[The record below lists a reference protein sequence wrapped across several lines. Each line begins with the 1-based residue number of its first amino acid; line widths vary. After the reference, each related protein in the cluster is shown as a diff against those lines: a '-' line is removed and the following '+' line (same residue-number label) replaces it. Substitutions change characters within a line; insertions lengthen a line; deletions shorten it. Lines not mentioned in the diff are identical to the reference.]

1 MGVNA
6 TITKIHMLQK
16 NINKIIYFMSFMTSE
31 RKLSCLMQNVP
42 ALISRF
48 LLKAF
53 RKEKLCYTTIKN
65 MVVSQIAHVVV
76 NYIFQDVRFWS
87 YRSDTHEERQDE
99 FVMLMSSY
107 TSSSSLRPPIRKF
120 LSSFPLI
127 AELQRSGEVFLF
139 HLLFWGF
146 VFKEVWFKSE
156 LRGEEESERVEMKP
170 EMEERARRDE
180 TRVWLM

>member
-16 NINKIIYFMSFMTSE
+16 NLNKIIYFISFMTSE

-65 MVVSQIAHVVV
+65 MVVLQLAHVVV
-76 NYIFQDVRFWS
+76 NYIYQDVRFWS
-87 YRSDTHEERQDE
+87 YRSD
-99 FVMLMSSY
+99 
-107 TSSSSLRPPIRKF
+107 
-120 LSSFPLI
+120 
-127 AELQRSGEVFLF
+127 
-139 HLLFWGF
+139 
-146 VFKEVWFKSE
+146 
-156 LRGEEESERVEMKP
+156 
-170 EMEERARRDE
+170 
-180 TRVWLM
+180 

>member
-16 NINKIIYFMSFMTSE
+16 NINKIIYFISFMTSE

-65 MVVSQIAHVVV
+65 MVVLQLAHVVV

-87 YRSDTHEERQDE
+87 YRSD
-99 FVMLMSSY
+99 
-107 TSSSSLRPPIRKF
+107 
-120 LSSFPLI
+120 
-127 AELQRSGEVFLF
+127 
-139 HLLFWGF
+139 
-146 VFKEVWFKSE
+146 
-156 LRGEEESERVEMKP
+156 
-170 EMEERARRDE
+170 
-180 TRVWLM
+180 

>member
-16 NINKIIYFMSFMTSE
+16 NINKIIYFMSFITSE

-65 MVVSQIAHVVV
+65 MVVLQIAHVVV

-87 YRSDTHEERQDE
+87 YRSD
-99 FVMLMSSY
+99 
-107 TSSSSLRPPIRKF
+107 
-120 LSSFPLI
+120 
-127 AELQRSGEVFLF
+127 
-139 HLLFWGF
+139 
-146 VFKEVWFKSE
+146 
-156 LRGEEESERVEMKP
+156 
-170 EMEERARRDE
+170 
-180 TRVWLM
+180 

>member
-16 NINKIIYFMSFMTSE
+16 NLNKIIYFISFMTSE

-65 MVVSQIAHVVV
+65 MVVLQLAHVVV

-87 YRSDTHEERQDE
+87 YRSD
-99 FVMLMSSY
+99 
-107 TSSSSLRPPIRKF
+107 
-120 LSSFPLI
+120 
-127 AELQRSGEVFLF
+127 
-139 HLLFWGF
+139 
-146 VFKEVWFKSE
+146 
-156 LRGEEESERVEMKP
+156 
-170 EMEERARRDE
+170 
-180 TRVWLM
+180 

>member
-31 RKLSCLMQNVP
+31 RKLSCLMQSVP

-65 MVVSQIAHVVV
+65 MVVLQIAHVVV
-76 NYIFQDVRFWS
+76 NYIYQDVRFWS
-87 YRSDTHEERQDE
+87 YRSD
-99 FVMLMSSY
+99 
-107 TSSSSLRPPIRKF
+107 
-120 LSSFPLI
+120 
-127 AELQRSGEVFLF
+127 
-139 HLLFWGF
+139 
-146 VFKEVWFKSE
+146 
-156 LRGEEESERVEMKP
+156 
-170 EMEERARRDE
+170 
-180 TRVWLM
+180 

>member
-65 MVVSQIAHVVV
+65 MVVLQLAHVVV
-76 NYIFQDVRFWS
+76 NYIYQDVRFWS
-87 YRSDTHEERQDE
+87 YRSD
-99 FVMLMSSY
+99 
-107 TSSSSLRPPIRKF
+107 
-120 LSSFPLI
+120 
-127 AELQRSGEVFLF
+127 
-139 HLLFWGF
+139 
-146 VFKEVWFKSE
+146 
-156 LRGEEESERVEMKP
+156 
-170 EMEERARRDE
+170 
-180 TRVWLM
+180 

>member
-16 NINKIIYFMSFMTSE
+16 NLNKIIYFMSFMTSE

-65 MVVSQIAHVVV
+65 MVVLQLAHVVV
-76 NYIFQDVRFWS
+76 NYISQEVRFWS
-87 YRSDTHEERQDE
+87 YRSD
-99 FVMLMSSY
+99 
-107 TSSSSLRPPIRKF
+107 
-120 LSSFPLI
+120 
-127 AELQRSGEVFLF
+127 
-139 HLLFWGF
+139 
-146 VFKEVWFKSE
+146 
-156 LRGEEESERVEMKP
+156 
-170 EMEERARRDE
+170 
-180 TRVWLM
+180 

>member
-42 ALISRF
+42 TLISRF

-87 YRSDTHEERQDE
+87 YRSD
-99 FVMLMSSY
+99 
-107 TSSSSLRPPIRKF
+107 
-120 LSSFPLI
+120 
-127 AELQRSGEVFLF
+127 
-139 HLLFWGF
+139 
-146 VFKEVWFKSE
+146 
-156 LRGEEESERVEMKP
+156 
-170 EMEERARRDE
+170 
-180 TRVWLM
+180 

>member
-16 NINKIIYFMSFMTSE
+16 NLNKIIYFMSFMTSE

-65 MVVSQIAHVVV
+65 MVVLQLAHVVV
-76 NYIFQDVRFWS
+76 NYIYQDVRFWS
-87 YRSDTHEERQDE
+87 YRSD
-99 FVMLMSSY
+99 
-107 TSSSSLRPPIRKF
+107 
-120 LSSFPLI
+120 
-127 AELQRSGEVFLF
+127 
-139 HLLFWGF
+139 
-146 VFKEVWFKSE
+146 
-156 LRGEEESERVEMKP
+156 
-170 EMEERARRDE
+170 
-180 TRVWLM
+180 

>member
-16 NINKIIYFMSFMTSE
+16 NLNKIIYFMSFMTSE

-65 MVVSQIAHVVV
+65 MVVLQLAHVVV

-87 YRSDTHEERQDE
+87 YRSD
-99 FVMLMSSY
+99 
-107 TSSSSLRPPIRKF
+107 
-120 LSSFPLI
+120 
-127 AELQRSGEVFLF
+127 
-139 HLLFWGF
+139 
-146 VFKEVWFKSE
+146 
-156 LRGEEESERVEMKP
+156 
-170 EMEERARRDE
+170 
-180 TRVWLM
+180 

>member
-16 NINKIIYFMSFMTSE
+16 NLNKIIYFISFMTSE

-65 MVVSQIAHVVV
+65 MVVLQLAHVVV
-76 NYIFQDVRFWS
+76 NYISQEVRFWS
-87 YRSDTHEERQDE
+87 YRSD
-99 FVMLMSSY
+99 
-107 TSSSSLRPPIRKF
+107 
-120 LSSFPLI
+120 
-127 AELQRSGEVFLF
+127 
-139 HLLFWGF
+139 
-146 VFKEVWFKSE
+146 
-156 LRGEEESERVEMKP
+156 
-170 EMEERARRDE
+170 
-180 TRVWLM
+180 

>member
-16 NINKIIYFMSFMTSE
+16 NINKIIYFISFMTSE

-65 MVVSQIAHVVV
+65 MVVLQLAHVVV
-76 NYIFQDVRFWS
+76 NYIYQDVRFWS
-87 YRSDTHEERQDE
+87 YRSD
-99 FVMLMSSY
+99 
-107 TSSSSLRPPIRKF
+107 
-120 LSSFPLI
+120 
-127 AELQRSGEVFLF
+127 
-139 HLLFWGF
+139 
-146 VFKEVWFKSE
+146 
-156 LRGEEESERVEMKP
+156 
-170 EMEERARRDE
+170 
-180 TRVWLM
+180 

>member
-65 MVVSQIAHVVV
+65 MVVLQIAHVVV
-76 NYIFQDVRFWS
+76 NYIYQDVRFWS
-87 YRSDTHEERQDE
+87 YRSD
-99 FVMLMSSY
+99 
-107 TSSSSLRPPIRKF
+107 
-120 LSSFPLI
+120 
-127 AELQRSGEVFLF
+127 
-139 HLLFWGF
+139 
-146 VFKEVWFKSE
+146 
-156 LRGEEESERVEMKP
+156 
-170 EMEERARRDE
+170 
-180 TRVWLM
+180 

>member
-31 RKLSCLMQNVP
+31 RKLSCLMQSVP

-65 MVVSQIAHVVV
+65 MVVLQLAHVVV
-76 NYIFQDVRFWS
+76 NYIYQDVRFWS
-87 YRSDTHEERQDE
+87 YRSD
-99 FVMLMSSY
+99 
-107 TSSSSLRPPIRKF
+107 
-120 LSSFPLI
+120 
-127 AELQRSGEVFLF
+127 
-139 HLLFWGF
+139 
-146 VFKEVWFKSE
+146 
-156 LRGEEESERVEMKP
+156 
-170 EMEERARRDE
+170 
-180 TRVWLM
+180 

>member
-65 MVVSQIAHVVV
+65 MVVLQLAHVVV

-87 YRSDTHEERQDE
+87 YRSD
-99 FVMLMSSY
+99 
-107 TSSSSLRPPIRKF
+107 
-120 LSSFPLI
+120 
-127 AELQRSGEVFLF
+127 
-139 HLLFWGF
+139 
-146 VFKEVWFKSE
+146 
-156 LRGEEESERVEMKP
+156 
-170 EMEERARRDE
+170 
-180 TRVWLM
+180 